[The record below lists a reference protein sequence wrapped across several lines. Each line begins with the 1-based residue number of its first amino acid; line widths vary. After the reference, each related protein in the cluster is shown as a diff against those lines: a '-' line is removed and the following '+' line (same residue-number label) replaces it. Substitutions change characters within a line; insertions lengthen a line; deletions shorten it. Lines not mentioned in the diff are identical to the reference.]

1 VEEILWEGQPVGGRR
16 PTGALLQDVFHMH
29 EEEEEYIK
37 PAVCYC
43 LGHTK
48 AADSEPARAR
58 QMHLMVGASKHRTE
72 ALCPVRLSQQQK
84 ETISFNLY
92 TPSVN
97 LDS

>member
-1 VEEILWEGQPVGGRR
+1 
-16 PTGALLQDVFHMH
+16 LQDVFHMH

-43 LGHTK
+43 HSHTK
-48 AADSEPARAR
+48 AAEPAGAR

-72 ALCPVRLSQQQK
+72 ALCPVRLSQRQK